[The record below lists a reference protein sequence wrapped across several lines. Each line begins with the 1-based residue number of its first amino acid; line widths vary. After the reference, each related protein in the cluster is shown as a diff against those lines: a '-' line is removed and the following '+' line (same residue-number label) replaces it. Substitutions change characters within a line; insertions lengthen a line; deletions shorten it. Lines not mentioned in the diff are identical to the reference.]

1 MKSLLLNNQ
10 IFSNT
15 YLQYK
20 ESYKATKNIYFI
32 KKFNN
37 KSFKS
42 YCFRPK
48 GYVFCNSIYNVNHM
62 NFNMFNYLSKFVILS
77 EQKITENFTNIT
89 RNQVEYLIKSKPNKI
104 INLFSKNKLPKKVQK
119 QKFLLVN
126 CLSKKIYLVKKFIKR
141 IIKFLVIE
149 KKKIRNF
156 VYRN

>member
-62 NFNMFNYLSKFVILS
+62 NFNMSNYLSKFAILS

-89 RNQVEYLIKSKPNKI
+89 RNQVEYLI
-104 INLFSKNKLPKKVQK
+104 KVQK

-149 KKKIRNF
+149 KKKIINF